1 MSSAPAILA
10 DATAPLNPPST
21 GMVAQLTLDGP
32 IGPASAE
39 YFSDG
44 STRAMADGAQAIVLR
59 LDTPGG
65 LLESMRQI
73 IARMLAC
80 KIAVLVYV
88 APGGAR
94 AASAGTYILY
104 AGQIAAM
111 APATH
116 VGAAT
121 PVTLG
126 GSTPAPNTDKPA
138 PTSDKPAP
146 TSDKAAPNTDK
157 PAPTSDKA
165 APNTDK
171 AVPNAGKAV
180 PNTGKP
186 AAESDSPG
194 REESA
199 QDGDAESHKMLND
212 SIAYIRSLAQ
222 LRGRNVEWAEQA
234 VRSAA
239 TLTAAEAVDQHVIDF
254 VATDVSDLL
263 AKADG
268 RRVQLGAET
277 VTLHLKGSSV
287 RNYPPN
293 ARSRFLAIITNPTI
307 AYVLLLAGV
316 AGLFLEATHPGV
328 LLPGIAGGIC
338 LLVGLYALELLP
350 VNYAGLAL
358 MALGIG
364 LLAAEIVTP
373 TAGALGVGGVIAFV
387 VGSVMLMN
395 TGVPGY
401 GVNLGIIAGIA
412 VSAAGFM
419 ALLVWLAFRA
429 RRSRQ
434 FIGDAALLNEEAE
447 LLESLAAGGE
457 AWARL
462 HGERWRVRSESALP
476 MGAHARVVRRQGL
489 LIWVAPLDSKRI
501 DRSA

>member
-1 MSSAPAILA
+1 VIARWLWVLWGIVLFMSSAPAIRA
-10 DATAPLNPPST
+10 DATPPVRPPST

-32 IGPASAE
+32 IGPAAAE

-44 STRAMADGAQAIVLR
+44 STRAVADGAEAIVLR

-65 LLESMRQI
+65 LLDSMRQI

-80 KIAVLVYV
+80 KIPVLVYV
-88 APGGAR
+88 APSGAR

-121 PVTLG
+121 PVTLD
-126 GSTPAPNTDKPA
+126 GSTPAPNTDTP
-138 PTSDKPAP
+138 
-146 TSDKAAPNTDK
+146 APNTDT
-157 PAPTSDKA
+157 PA
-165 APNTDK
+165 
-171 AVPNAGKAV
+171 

-186 AAESDSPG
+186 APKPGTPAPNPDKPAAKSDSPG
-194 REESA
+194 RKGSA
-199 QDGDAESHKMLND
+199 QDGDAESHKILND

-239 TLTAAEAVDQHVIDF
+239 TLTADEAAEQHVIDF

-263 AKADG
+263 ARADG
-268 RRVQLGAET
+268 RRVQIGADT
-277 VTLHLKGSSV
+277 VTLHLKGFSV

-364 LLAAEIVTP
+364 LLAAEMFTP
-373 TAGALGVGGVIAFV
+373 TAGALGIGGVIAFV

-419 ALLVWLAFRA
+419 ALVVWLVFRA
-429 RRSRQ
+429 RRSHQ
-434 FIGDAALLNEEAE
+434 SMGDAALFNEEAE
-447 LLESLAAGGE
+447 LLEPLAAGGE
-457 AWARL
+457 AWARV

-476 MGAHARVVRRQGL
+476 VGAQARIVRRQGL

-501 DRSA
+501 DKNA